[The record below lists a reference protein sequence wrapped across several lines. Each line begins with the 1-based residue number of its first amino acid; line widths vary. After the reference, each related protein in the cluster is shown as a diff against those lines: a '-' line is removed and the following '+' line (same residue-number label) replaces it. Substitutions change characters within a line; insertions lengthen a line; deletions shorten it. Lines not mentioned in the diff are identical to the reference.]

1 MLNLLYKAC
10 RDHKSLLT
18 FTLTTTLLLKILV
31 LAPPLL
37 FGGIIDALG
46 TNPKGYQILLPSLIA
61 AFILAGCVHAA
72 INPAQNL
79 LLSKLVQSII
89 RDASIHWVTQLI
101 RKEFDAFNTWRIGHF
116 IKSVERGLTA
126 HEKLLTFFITTGLPI
141 LLEFIVVGGAFLYM
155 GGLTIFLAL
164 NGCAL
169 VYAFA
174 TYKIILWRR
183 LHLTTVNEQEDELS
197 AVLFN
202 TLSAGK
208 TIKLE
213 GAEESASRPLNLAF
227 KRYAD
232 AAITVASSSGYLSGA
247 KILFISFSTGALL
260 AWGVFNQLSA
270 TPSISVGQLVAI
282 FSIASSYLLNVTN
295 LTEGY
300 RVLDQFLADQRRLEH
315 LLTLPNFD
323 DETRQAV
330 LPKYS
335 ESTLAL
341 KPCFVTADGS
351 SRINVNTTLSFTQGQ
366 SVAITGPSGAGKST
380 LLEALAGLNLSLRDN
395 LYINGVA
402 VSDLNAKAH
411 LDCIR
416 YCPQSPQFL
425 EGAFEHSVLFGVDRS
440 SGLEQAIR
448 QLQVEAVVD
457 HRSLAEN
464 ATNVS
469 GGEAKRLS
477 LLRLI
482 NKPGH
487 FNLFDEPSASI
498 EQTLAVP
505 VWDLLFETFGKLGL
519 ICVTHDLRHL
529 ERFDRVIIMR
539 EGAIVDDGPWHELQV
554 KPAIRKLL
562 DNMPAHE

>member
-1 MLNLLYKAC
+1 MLSLLCKAC
-10 RDHKSLLT
+10 RDHKRLLT
-18 FTLTTTLLLKILV
+18 FTLTTTFFLKILV
-31 LAPPLL
+31 LAPPFLL
-37 FGGIIDALG
+37 GRIIDALG
-46 TNPKGYQILLPSLIA
+46 TNHQEFQALLLSLIA
-61 AFILAGCVHAA
+61 AFILAGCLHAF
-72 INPAQNL
+72 INPAQNF

-89 RDASIHWVTQLI
+89 RDASIHWMAQLI
-101 RKEFDAFNTWRIGHF
+101 RKEFEVFNTLRIGHF

-126 HEKLLTFFITTGLPI
+126 HEKLLTFFITTGLP
-141 LLEFIVVGGAFLYM
+141 LVLEFVVVGSAFLYM
-155 GGLTIFLAL
+155 GGLTIFIAL

-169 VYAFA
+169 IYAFA

-183 LHLTTVNEQEDELS
+183 GHLNTINEQEDELS

-213 GAEESASRPLNLAF
+213 RAEESACRPLTLAF

-232 AAITVASSSGYLSGA
+232 AAVTVANSSGYLSGA
-247 KILFISFSTGALL
+247 KILFISLSTGALL
-260 AWGVFNQLSA
+260 AWGVLNQLSQA
-270 TPSISVGQLVAI
+270 PSISVGQLVAI
-282 FSIASSYLLNVTN
+282 FSIASSYLLNVTT

-300 RVLDQFLADQRRLEH
+300 RMVDQFLADQRRLEQ
-315 LLTLPNFD
+315 LLALPNFD
-323 DETRQAV
+323 DENRQAA
-330 LPKYS
+330 LPTLP
-335 ESTLAL
+335 ESTLTL
-341 KPCFVTADGS
+341 KPCLVRADGS
-351 SRINVNTTLSFTQGQ
+351 TRMNVSTTLTFTQGQ
-366 SVAITGPSGAGKST
+366 TVAITGPSGAGKST
-380 LLEALAGLNLSLRDN
+380 LLEVLAGLNLSLRNN

-425 EGAFEHSVLFGVDRS
+425 EGTFEHSVLFGADTS
-440 SGLEQAIR
+440 SLLYPAIR
-448 QLQVEAVVD
+448 QLQVETLVD
-457 HRSLAEN
+457 DRSLAEE

-498 EQTLAVP
+498 EQTLAIS
-505 VWDLLFETFGKLGL
+505 VWDVLFETFGKLGL

-529 ERFDRVIIMR
+529 ERFDRVIILH
-539 EGAIVDDGPWHELQV
+539 EGIIVDDGPWHELHI
-554 KPAIRKLL
+554 KPAVKKLL
-562 DNMPAHE
+562 DNIHSPV